1 MAKEGTVKLYRFISD
16 KIVNPVKENIIVMYD
31 QTTNYLTLL
40 IKIYKENQSKLM
52 NHLKEH
58 YENVQVFIKDNW
70 MRLDFQK
77 YSHLSTEDLKKS
89 ISDLYEFMRNYEYFQ
104 KVMEIKSN
112 IYKEAIH
119 YMKKDL
125 QTDNDNRESTID

>member
-1 MAKEGTVKLYRFISD
+1 MK
-16 KIVNPVKENIIVMYD
+16 
-31 QTTNYLTLL
+31 
-40 IKIYKENQSKLM
+40 
-52 NHLKEH
+52 HLKEH

-89 ISDLYEFMRNYEYFQ
+89 IADLYEFMKNYEYFQ